1 MTPQR
6 FFIGCRLP
14 GMNEIIKASKVM
26 RGKWSQYAEMK
37 TLYEAMIKADIKRA
51 KVKPVTGPVLIS
63 LHWVEPNARR
73 DFGNIRAGEKFISD
87 ALVSLGIL
95 KTDAR
100 SQVVGFLDTFAVDKK
115 APGVW
120 VCLESMENVK

>member
-14 GMNEIIKASKVM
+14 GMNEILKAKGRPAWSKDSYTNLKLM
-26 RGKWSQYAEMK
+26 
-37 TLYEAMIKADIKRA
+37 YESMIRVDIKKA
-51 KVKPVTGPVLIS
+51 KVQPVTGKVLIS

-120 VCLESMENVK
+120 VTLDQP

>member
-1 MTPQR
+1 MSAQR

-14 GMNEIIKASKVM
+14 GMNEIVKASKV
-26 RGKWSQYAEMK
+26 RKGNWSGYAEMK
-37 TLYEAMIKADIKRA
+37 QVYESMIKADIKAA
-51 KVKPVTGPVLIS
+51 KLQPCPARVMIS

-73 DFGNIRAGEKFISD
+73 DYGNIRAGEKFISD

-100 SQVVGFLDTFAVDKK
+100 SQVMGFVDTFNVDKK
-115 APGVW
+115 RPGVW
-120 VCLESMENVK
+120 VTLEDATT